1 MNGFYIHTVDGGYV
15 PPFEYLP
22 ADGLVPSVGQAL
34 VLSAGKLT
42 LASGANKP
50 THISMCQRDAACANG
65 ELIPVIAV
73 SDAITFA
80 VPTSVANT
88 AAVGNK
94 VTISADG
101 LNVTATT
108 ESGVATIVGK
118 CGTAK
123 GDVQYVKFI

>member
-1 MNGFYIHTVDGGYV
+1 MNGFYIHTVEGGHV

-22 ADGLVPSVGQAL
+22 ADGVKPAVGMAL
-34 VLSAGKLT
+34 VLTGGKLAV
-42 LASGANKP
+42 ASGTTKP
-50 THISMCQRDAACANG
+50 THISMCQREAACAGG

-80 VPTSVANT
+80 VPSSVANT
-88 AAVGNK
+88 VAVGGK
-94 VTISADG
+94 VTISTDG

-108 ESGVATIVGK
+108 TDGTATIVGK

>member
-1 MNGFYIHTVDGGYV
+1 MNGFYIYTVDGGYV

-22 ADGLVPSVGQAL
+22 ADGLTPAVGQAL

-42 LASGANKP
+42 LASGATKP

-73 SDAITFA
+73 NDAITFA
-80 VPTSVANT
+80 VPSSVANT
-88 AAVGNK
+88 VAIGGK
-94 VTISADG
+94 VTVSTDG

-108 ESGVATIVGK
+108 EGGVATIVGK

-123 GDVQYVKFI
+123 GDVQYVEFI

>member
-1 MNGFYIHTVDGGYV
+1 MNGFYIHTVEGGHI
-15 PPFEYLP
+15 PPFEYFP
-22 ADGLVPSVGQAL
+22 ADGVTPEVGMAL
-34 VLSAGKLT
+34 VLNGGKLAV
-42 LASGANKP
+42 ASGTTNP
-50 THISMCQRDAACANG
+50 THISMCQRETACADG

-88 AAVGNK
+88 VAVGGK
-94 VTISADG
+94 VTLSTDG

-108 ESGVATIVGK
+108 EGGTATIVGK